1 MSIESLVIKA
11 ARKKFRFYPS
21 KGGEYAFED
30 LWDLNLQSLDDIAIS
45 LDEKAQKEGRKSFVK
60 QRSVT
65 SSNLKDQLDLVVYV
79 IETKKEEQETRL
91 ARVKDLQKLETL
103 KGLRDRRKLEEL
115 ETLST
120 ADLEK
125 QIAELEG

>member
-1 MSIESLVIKA
+1 MSTESLVIKA

-30 LWDLNLQSLDDIAIS
+30 LWDLNLQALDDIAIS
-45 LDEKAQKEGRKSFVK
+45 LDEKAQKEGRRSFVK
-60 QRSVT
+60 KISAT
-65 SSNLKDQLDLVVYV
+65 SSNLKDQLELVVFV
-79 IETKKEEQETRL
+79 IETKKEEQEIRQ

-115 ETLST
+115 ESLST
-120 ADLEK
+120 EELEK
-125 QIAELEG
+125 QIAQLEG